1 MLLKKMESNNNKDF
15 LTEKIKIMK
24 KGVYVY
30 TPLFGSAFIFSF
42 LDILQRKRYYNLY
55 ILIPIIIYTI
65 GYRTIYL
72 TDNMLKLI
80 NKIVKDIYKRDG
92 YILIDTTEGLWRKRK
107 TYKLYSGSFNIEINP
122 KYSETGEL
130 SQYMKYILKFQFNKR
145 NIELFLSENLYSMI
159 KEYEYFGNSKAS

>member
-1 MLLKKMESNNNKDF
+1 MSIHRF
-15 LTEKIKIMK
+15 WICI
-24 KGVYVY
+24 Y
-30 TPLFGSAFIFSF
+30 FAF

-72 TDNMLKLI
+72 TDNMLRLI

-107 TYKLYSGSFNIEINP
+107 TYKLYNNTFDIEMNP
-122 KYSETGEL
+122 KYSETEEL
-130 SQYMKYILKFQFNKR
+130 SHYIKYILKFQYNKK
-145 NIELFLSENLYSMI
+145 Y
-159 KEYEYFGNSKAS
+159 

>member
-1 MLLKKMESNNNKDF
+1 MHTIKNMESNNNKDF
-15 LTEKIKIMK
+15 LAEKIKIMK

-30 TPLFGSAFIFSF
+30 TPLFGSAFIFAF

-72 TDNMLKLI
+72 TDNMLRLI

-107 TYKLYSGSFNIEINP
+107 TYKLYNNTFDIEMNP
-122 KYSETGEL
+122 KYSETEEL
-130 SQYMKYILKFQFNKR
+130 SHYIKYILKFQYNKKIL
-145 NIELFLSENLYSMI
+145 NFIFLKI
-159 KEYEYFGNSKAS
+159 CIQ